1 MVWNRWTDPTQWA
14 EIVCQKEAVQSFD
27 RETKHVVVFV
37 SRHQEGSRGIIYSLR
52 RPVGRR
58 GATCVFALL
67 HRPQRSTFLSTFLSL
82 TLVPH
87 NRMETLVRQATYG
100 SHLFAAQERLSSL
113 ANKNIHYLTY
123 IYLKEVFVWSVSKKY
138 PRKLETG
145 TLLKDHDANIMHQT

>member
-1 MVWNRWTDPTQWA
+1 MVWNRWTDLTQWA

-37 SRHQEGSRGIIYSLR
+37 SRDQEGSRGIIYSLR

-67 HRPQRSTFLSTFLSL
+67 LRPQRSTFLSTFLSL

-87 NRMETLVRQATYG
+87 NRTETLVTQATYR

-113 ANKNIHYLTY
+113 ANKNIHCLTY

>member
-1 MVWNRWTDPTQWA
+1 M
-14 EIVCQKEAVQSFD
+14 CQKEAVQSFD

-67 HRPQRSTFLSTFLSL
+67 LRPQRSTFLSL
-82 TLVPH
+82 TLVSH
-87 NRMETLVRQATYG
+87 NRMEALVRQATYW

-113 ANKNIHYLTY
+113 ANKNIHCLTY
-123 IYLKEVFVWSVSKKY
+123 IYLKEVFV
-138 PRKLETG
+138 
-145 TLLKDHDANIMHQT
+145 